1 MDLGGPWTELKGL
14 QETREGLGGIQ
25 KLLRRSR
32 KYLGERRKKKND
44 IAINLVADHRTLTPS
59 PKSARLA
66 FK

>member
-1 MDLGGPWTELKGL
+1 MDLGGPWTELKAL

-44 IAINLVADHRTLTPS
+44 IAINLMWWTIRH
-59 PKSARLA
+59 
-66 FK
+66 

>member
-25 KLLRRSR
+25 KLLRRSW

-44 IAINLVADHRTLTPS
+44 TATDLMLRTIGH
-59 PKSARLA
+59 
-66 FK
+66 